1 MQVFKLPRATKNEG
15 KKSNNGNC
23 DLTTKYAYEINL
35 IREKQKGKAKNETY

>member
-1 MQVFKLPRATKNEG
+1 MRVFKLPRAAK

-35 IREKQKGKAKNETY
+35 IREK